1 MVKNPLHRYRE
12 GKELYSNGRQSPA
25 TLSSDGWVVAP
36 WIPVT
41 DQQRMSGAS
50 IMRWA
55 IVKMI
60 ESGDPLNEE
69 VSVDL
74 AHALRS
80 LNHGQITGVFIPSV
94 SADTHEVI
102 SQGLEDAEEAREE
115 IASSLQESN
124 TVPADWAKS
133 LLDTMV
139 AADYGH
145 IKGLAAPFSSHSTIM
160 DADRDQAPE
169 EQKQSK
175 DDEPKGHIKYL
186 AILHRKNPEATA
198 KELLRC
204 CIDDARKHQ
213 DTDDE
218 SFPFYMVSDDIAL
231 KGKKTA
237 INGKTFSN
245 WLTDAKKII

>member
-74 AHALRS
+74 ARALRS

-94 SADTHEVI
+94 FADTHEVI

-160 DADRDQAPE
+160 EADRDQAPE

-175 DDEPKGHIKYL
+175 DAEPKEHIKYL

-198 KELLRC
+198 KELRRC
-204 CIDDARKHQ
+204 CIQDAKNRQ
-213 DTDDE
+213 DSDDE
-218 SFPFYMVSDDIAL
+218 QFPFHLVSGDIAL
-231 KGKKTA
+231 KGKRVVVTE
-237 INGKTFSN
+237 KTFAHWFSA
-245 WLTDAKKII
+245 AKKII